1 MRYFLI
7 ILGLAFSIQCFSQQI
22 IVKIVIEDTKRDGY
36 GVEMFYLFEDKND
49 FKKSISKINSITE
62 REILNAFD
70 IPLVEPN
77 ESLGKCQDI
86 DTLQKRNIDFL
97 RKRRKTKI
105 ENGDTKILISISP
118 ISVDYCEFI
127 LTNKYWGSY
136 DVNFKKA
143 AVIINN
149 KNKDCSKKISKS
161 YMREIKELFKNIP

>member
-1 MRYFLI
+1 MRFFLI

-22 IVKIVIEDTKRDGY
+22 IVSIVLEDTKREGY

-49 FKKSISKINSITE
+49 FKKSVSKLNSITE

-70 IPLVEPN
+70 MPLVEPN

-97 RKRRKTKI
+97 RKSRKTKI
-105 ENGDTKILISISP
+105 EKRNIKILISVSP
-118 ISVDYCEFI
+118 VSVDYCEFI

-143 AVIINN
+143 TVIIAN
-149 KNKDCSKKISKS
+149 KNKGCSKRISKS
-161 YMREIKELFKNIP
+161 YMKEIKELFKSIP

>member
-1 MRYFLI
+1 MRIFLI

-22 IVKIVIEDTKRDGY
+22 IVSIALEDAKRDGY

-49 FKKSISKINSITE
+49 FKKSISKMNSITE

-86 DTLQKRNIDFL
+86 DTLKKSNIDFL
-97 RKRRKTKI
+97 RKSRKIKI
-105 ENGDTKILISISP
+105 EKRNIKILISVSP

-127 LTNKYWGSY
+127 LANKYWGSY

-143 AVIINN
+143 AVIIAS
-149 KNKDCSKKISKS
+149 KNKGCSKRISKC
-161 YMREIKELFKNIP
+161 YMKEIKEMLKNIP